1 MTKHMISNVDFLLK
15 AAFNLPAPKMPEI
28 FDENITEL
36 TDEDMECLAAA
47 TGMKIN
53 SAEEYPSGFEIS

>member
-47 TGMKIN
+47 TGMKTNHSKDN
-53 SAEEYPSGFEIS
+53 SKSSAIS